1 MRYSIK
7 QLEKMYVKN
16 LSKQNFDV
24 KIPSQTF
31 DTSTYNDYTYQR
43 LMKQFET
50 LYNHTDSCN
59 ISEEFLK
66 GD

>member
-7 QLEKMYVKN
+7 QLERMYVES

-50 LYNHTDSCN
+50 LYSHTDSCN
-59 ISEEFLK
+59 ISEQFLK